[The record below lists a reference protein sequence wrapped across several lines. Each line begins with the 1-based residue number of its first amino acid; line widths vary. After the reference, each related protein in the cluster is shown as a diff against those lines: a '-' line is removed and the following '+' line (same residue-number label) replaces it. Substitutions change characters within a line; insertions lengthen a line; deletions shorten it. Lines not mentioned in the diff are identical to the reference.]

1 MEKRGI
7 RRFLN
12 DHRFLEIS
20 SARIAYSLI
29 CDGDLIEDAL
39 EEGMRHLRRETDAE
53 KERKIRDTDDP
64 RVLVDLMRKPM
75 DWKNQFLLRGKVLER
90 EKEVL
95 PLLKERAIRAAQ
107 NGFIEQAL
115 QIFAETEENLCPWVM
130 ENYQSFRCEY
140 ARSIFSILLGLR
152 GSPEYIPFLIE
163 EAKRFECSYPKESY
177 DQGPYIAV
185 EKLRVRFMTND

>member
-20 SARIAYSLI
+20 SARIVYSLI

-53 KERKIRDTDDP
+53 MERKIRDTDDP

-75 DWKNQFLLRGKVLER
+75 D
-90 EKEVL
+90 
-95 PLLKERAIRAAQ
+95 
-107 NGFIEQAL
+107 
-115 QIFAETEENLCPWVM
+115 
-130 ENYQSFRCEY
+130 
-140 ARSIFSILLGLR
+140 
-152 GSPEYIPFLIE
+152 
-163 EAKRFECSYPKESY
+163 
-177 DQGPYIAV
+177 
-185 EKLRVRFMTND
+185 